1 MKFLAVTET
10 KILIFKMHPFKYDS
24 VLAGMEQYV
33 CQGVLGARGMFN
45 ILTKT
50 HMEIAQW
57 SGTWPHSFVDK
68 H

>member
-1 MKFLAVTET
+1 MTET

-50 HMEIAQW
+50 QGNSLVVGHMATQLR
-57 SGTWPHSFVDK
+57 
-68 H
+68 

>member
-10 KILIFKMHPFKYDS
+10 KILIFKMHPFKSDS
-24 VLAGMEQYV
+24 VLVGMEQYV

-50 HMEIAQW
+50 HGNSLVVGHMATQLR
-57 SGTWPHSFVDK
+57 
-68 H
+68 

>member
-50 HMEIAQW
+50 HMEIA
-57 SGTWPHSFVDK
+57 
-68 H
+68 